1 MTVMSATPARFAS
14 SSLVQPLSAMSS
26 AIRCASNCT
35 GSAAM
40 LAVVDIRKQ
49 EDTPP
54 ADHCQQQNADICQ
67 QSEDGLLGCASVPT
81 RSIFHAEFGRY
92 MEGLRTAKA
101 WSQSDAARFA
111 AKKYPHIT
119 RNVIVHVEAGKA
131 RDPKP
136 ALLRDLA
143 NLYGVP
149 YEEVARQ
156 FFRDKYGNDPIRHRG
171 AVQPEG
177 NKNEAGGVLPE
188 NPPLS
193 HQSQTPEGIDAGFVA
208 SPRILSAHAID
219 DIGHASDALLKISE
233 EINRWSAKLGAIL
246 SDTLDPPP
254 QDSVAGGES
263 SIHSD
268 ALRETH
274 RPVASKKRRSGR

>member
-1 MTVMSATPARFAS
+1 LDMEPHEL
-14 SSLVQPLSAMSS
+14 LVPS
-26 AIRCASNCT
+26 
-35 GSAAM
+35 
-40 LAVVDIRKQ
+40 D
-49 EDTPP
+49 
-54 ADHCQQQNADICQ
+54 
-67 QSEDGLLGCASVPT
+67 LLG
-81 RSIFHAEFGRY
+81 
-92 MEGLRTAKA
+92 
-101 WSQSDAARFA
+101 
-111 AKKYPHIT
+111 
-119 RNVIVHVEAGKA
+119 
-131 RDPKP
+131 
-136 ALLRDLA
+136 
-143 NLYGVP
+143 
-149 YEEVARQ
+149 
-156 FFRDKYGNDPIRHRG
+156 HRG